1 MAAAS
6 LMVYARVGILRT
18 LPPADPRDVKR
29 LHRTARALGIDWPA
43 EQLYPDF
50 VRALDPS
57 KPNHAAM
64 IVSCTR
70 LLRGAG
76 YVTFN
81 GELPEQAQHSALASE
96 YAHVTA
102 PLRRLVDRYAGEIC
116 VALCAGT
123 EVPDWVIAA
132 MGELPDTMTE
142 SGRRAHQYEN
152 AVVDLCEAE
161 LLERRVGETFA
172 AVVVEVEEKDPTK
185 GDVTIQDPAIEARVS
200 GSSDLPLGEEV
211 PVTLVQADPTSRAVS
226 FELA

>member
-1 MAAAS
+1 
-6 LMVYARVGILRT
+6 
-18 LPPADPRDVKR
+18 
-29 LHRTARALGIDWPA
+29 
-43 EQLYPDF
+43 
-50 VRALDPS
+50 
-57 KPNHAAM
+57 M
-64 IVSCTR
+64 IVACTR

-81 GELPEQAQHSALASE
+81 GELPEQAQHAALASE

-123 EVPDWVIAA
+123 DVPDWVVSA
-132 MGELPDTMTE
+132 MAELPDTMSE
-142 SGRRAHQYEN
+142 SGRRANAYEN

-161 LLERRVGETFA
+161 LLKERVGETFS
-172 AVVVEVEEKDPTK
+172 AVVVEVEEKDATK

-200 GSSDLPLGEEV
+200 GSADLPLGEEV
-211 PVTLVQADPTSRAVS
+211 QVKLVQADPTSRSVA